1 MIAETILNYAK
12 EAGLEEAEIY
22 QSQTQTLRFDILD
35 GQPRQFVVSDKSG
48 LSLRG
53 TRQGRCA
60 SAYTEKT
67 DEASLRALAIQC
79 RQLADALETEDTV
92 LLTPGQTPMN
102 DDRSDDTLA
111 RRAVSDK
118 IEFMK
123 KVETAALK
131 QDSRILR
138 VSACGYQE
146 TASVTTLANTQG
158 LEATRRST
166 LGLITLSVIASNGKE
181 QTNGFSWRAI
191 KDLDEDQAAEFVEE
205 AVREAVNKL
214 DAVSIP
220 SGNYRTIL
228 RYDVATDL
236 LASLWAMFSAEQIQ
250 KDLSILKDRQGESIM
265 SPLITIV
272 DEPQLPDGFSSCDF
286 DDEGVPTQRTVIVEN
301 GVFKEALFDRK
312 SALKG
317 GRASTGNGFKN
328 GCSAPVQVSPTNLL
342 VKPGDLSLDEMIAQ
356 TEDGVLIT
364 DLQGLHAGLN
374 PLTSDFSL
382 QASGFKIE
390 QGKLAYP
397 IHLITIA
404 GNYLEMMNSILALGC
419 DGRQDLNSVSC
430 GSLLVDQ
437 LAISGE

>member
-1 MIAETILNYAK
+1 M
-12 EAGLEEAEIY
+12 
-22 QSQTQTLRFDILD
+22 
-35 GQPRQFVVSDKSG
+35 
-48 LSLRG
+48 
-53 TRQGRCA
+53 
-60 SAYTEKT
+60 
-67 DEASLRALAIQC
+67 
-79 RQLADALETEDTV
+79 
-92 LLTPGQTPMN
+92 
-102 DDRSDDTLA
+102 
-111 RRAVSDK
+111 
-118 IEFMK
+118 
-123 KVETAALK
+123 
-131 QDSRILR
+131 
-138 VSACGYQE
+138 
-146 TASVTTLANTQG
+146 
-158 LEATRRST
+158 
-166 LGLITLSVIASNGKE
+166 
-181 QTNGFSWRAI
+181 
-191 KDLDEDQAAEFVEE
+191 
-205 AVREAVNKL
+205 NKL

-220 SGNYRTIL
+220 SGSYRTIL